1 MSNPLLEGKADE
13 CHLLLGNEAIV
24 RGALEA
30 GVHIVTCY
38 PGTPSS
44 EVPDTFRR
52 IGGTGRQYLMQ
63 YSVNE
68 KVAMEVAC
76 GASLAGAKALVTMK
90 HVGLNV
96 AADPLFTATYT
107 GLPGGLV
114 ILSADD
120 PGFHSSQNEQDNRNY
135 ARAASLPC
143 FEPCS
148 AQEAKDMTK
157 EAFRVARLLQ
167 QPVLLRTTT
176 RVNHMRGAVRFGA
189 LPEEKDPLVAFERN
203 PMRFVPVPAVARLRH
218 MALEENMAKAKALA
232 EESLFTKEHVPA
244 SAPKAGIIV
253 SGVSR
258 NYVSDALLTGQ
269 WEDRVRV
276 LELGMT
282 WPLPE
287 QRIVSFLN
295 SCDKVLIVEE
305 NDPLLEKDVR
315 AMAQKTGCTT
325 AISGKGGVLTIQGEY
340 STPLLMQAIA
350 DFLGEPLEKSQVQA
364 PAQLPKRPPN
374 LCAGCS
380 HRAVY
385 YAARQIFGDE
395 AVYSSDIGCYTLGML
410 PPLRCA
416 DFLFCMGSSISAG
429 SGFAMLA
436 KRQVVGFIG
445 DSTFFHSGMTGLAN
459 ALFNRMDIIVV
470 VLDNGTTA
478 MTGHQPNPGM
488 LQDQLGELCQH
499 LDIEAIV
506 RGIGVT
512 QVKKVAAFNL
522 KAVERALKEF
532 KDMQGVRVLIA
543 EEPCALYA
551 RRSLHKGGSRVAVVV
566 DQGEAT
572 KRCIDSFACPA
583 FCRKDGAYAV
593 DPTLCTGCGLCL
605 QVAPTGFKL
614 VKRA

>member
-1 MSNPLLEGKADE
+1 MSNPLLDGKRDE

-30 GVHIVTCY
+30 GVHVVTCY

-52 IGGTGRQYLMQ
+52 IGGTGSRYLMQ

-76 GASLAGAKALVTMK
+76 GAALAGGKALVTMK
-90 HVGLNV
+90 HVGVNV
-96 AADPLFTATYT
+96 AADPLFTSAYT

-114 ILSADD
+114 VLSADD

-148 AQEAKDMTK
+148 AQEAKDMTR
-157 EAFRVARLLQ
+157 EAFRVARELE

-176 RVNHMRGAVRFGA
+176 RVNHMRGAVRFGD
-189 LPEEKDPLVAFERN
+189 LPAEPEPIVEFRRN
-203 PMRFVPVPAVARLRH
+203 PMRFVPVPAVAKVRH
-218 MALEENMAKAKALA
+218 KVLEENMARAMAIA
-232 EESLFTKEHVPA
+232 ETSPFTMETVPA
-244 SAPKAGIIV
+244 CQPDAGIIV

-258 NYVSDALLTGQ
+258 NYVSDALEACGWQ
-269 WEDRVRV
+269 DRVRV

-287 QRIVSFLN
+287 GRIRSFLAAC
-295 SCDKVLIVEE
+295 SKVLVVEE
-305 NDPLLEKDVR
+305 NDPLLETGVR
-315 AMAQKTGCTT
+315 VIAQKAGLGT
-325 AISGKGGVLTIQGEY
+325 AITGKGDILTIQGEY
-340 STPLLMQAIA
+340 STPLLTEALA
-350 DFLGEPLEKSQVQA
+350 DFLGEA
-364 PAQLPKRPPN
+364 PRRRATPAVPDLPKRPPN

-380 HRAVY
+380 HRAVF
-385 YAARQIFGDE
+385 YAARQTFGDE

-416 DFLFCMGSSISAG
+416 DFLFCMGSSVSGG
-429 SGFAMLA
+429 SGFAMVA
-436 KRQVVGFIG
+436 KRPVVAFIG

-459 ALFNRMDIIVV
+459 AVFNRMDVV
-470 VLDNGTTA
+470 LVILDNGTTA

-488 LQDQLGELCQH
+488 LQDQLGDLCVH
-499 LDIEAIV
+499 LDIESIV
-506 RGIGVT
+506 RGLGVT
-512 QVKKVAAFNL
+512 QIRKVKSFNL
-522 KAVERALKEF
+522 KSVTRALGEF
-532 KDMQGVRVLIA
+532 REMTGVRVLIA

-551 RRSLHKGGSRVAVVV
+551 RRALHKGGERYAVVAAQNE
-566 DQGEAT
+566 DT
-572 KRCIDSFACPA
+572 RRCFDTFACPA
-583 FCRKDGAYAV
+583 FCRRNGEYAV
-593 DPTLCTGCGLCL
+593 DEELCTGCGVCL
-605 QVAPTGFKL
+605 QVAPKSFKL
-614 VKRA
+614 AQRG